1 MGTLFAERT
10 LPQRLDKASTYDR
23 VRLSPPFSQ
32 IRELSRLTETGTFA
46 TVFSQPREC
55 ALGSG
60 VVVARVQQTNQE
72 EGRSMID
79 VTGVKVF
86 SATKAKERELLGE
99 LITDWIRSHPEHEIV
114 DKIVTQSSDSEFHC
128 LTITLF
134 YKHNGKH

>member
-1 MGTLFAERT
+1 LDFYPTAVTAVYQERVVERT
-10 LPQRLDKASTYDR
+10 QAIQD
-23 VRLSPPFSQ
+23 
-32 IRELSRLTETGTFA
+32 
-46 TVFSQPREC
+46 
-55 ALGSG
+55 
-60 VVVARVQQTNQE
+60 
-72 EGRSMID
+72 EGRTSMID

-134 YKHNGKH
+134 YKHASKS

>member
-1 MGTLFAERT
+1 MPVDWNWLVRHSGIHYIAAAFA
-10 LPQRLDKASTYDR
+10 AG
-23 VRLSPPFSQ
+23 SQ
-32 IRELSRLTETGTFA
+32 S
-46 TVFSQPREC
+46 
-55 ALGSG
+55 
-60 VVVARVQQTNQE
+60 VVARVSQQINQD

-134 YKHNGKH
+134 YKHNAKS

>member
-1 MGTLFAERT
+1 LEIQALDPRDTATPEFTRDEIISVDWNWFVPQIVP
-10 LPQRLDKASTYDR
+10 LPIGGIAGCRLAGEEIED
-23 VRLSPPFSQ
+23 
-32 IRELSRLTETGTFA
+32 
-46 TVFSQPREC
+46 
-55 ALGSG
+55 
-60 VVVARVQQTNQE
+60 VARAQQIIQD

-134 YKHNGKH
+134 YKHNAKS

>member
-1 MGTLFAERT
+1 LTEI
-10 LPQRLDKASTYDR
+10 SIR
-23 VRLSPPFSQ
+23 VRVNFYF
-32 IRELSRLTETGTFA
+32 RRA
-46 TVFSQPREC
+46 
-55 ALGSG
+55 
-60 VVVARVQQTNQE
+60 VVARTQAIQD
-72 EGRSMID
+72 EGRTSMID

-134 YKHNGKH
+134 YKHGAKA